1 MARRL
6 RAGAAPVR
14 SSAWALILVATV
26 HLGYEPAAAWL
37 FPDARVAAGKAIF
50 YILRGFEG
58 VALWCAVLVLAR
70 GRSPA
75 LVVACVWG
83 AVESAQTALC
93 RLALP
98 MGGAPPVAPAFGGI
112 CDVAAG
118 FPVAGVMAAVVL
130 VALSIVQECGRA
142 RR

>member
-1 MARRL
+1 M
-6 RAGAAPVR
+6 
-14 SSAWALILVATV
+14 LVAVV
-26 HLGYEPAAAWL
+26 HLGYDPAAAWL
-37 FPDARVAAGKAIF
+37 YPDARVAAGKAIF
-50 YILRGFEG
+50 YVFRGVEG
-58 VALWCAVLVLAR
+58 VCLWVAVLMLAKQ
-70 GRSPA
+70 RSPA

-83 AVESAQTALC
+83 AAESLQTAAC

-98 MGGAPPVAPAFGGI
+98 IGGAHPVAPAFGGI

-130 VALSIVQECGRA
+130 VALSIVQEAGRA